1 MAPKD
6 TPTTGTT
13 EDTSAT
19 GSDLKAIAD
28 TQPDVTTNTRVS
40 QYALDPT
47 MKLQAR
53 KIQQPDPKDRNLPG
67 LAAAGMFRAEKYAP
81 ADRLERLLPSYKE
94 WIYTGQN
101 LVDEEGKIVGPA
113 YNVETAPLMEL
124 ARMPAT
130 QRMAFLRMLESRGL
144 YGGSKISKTG
154 TDSADVGAMQ
164 QYLLAANI
172 AGRTITAY
180 QPQFLLEYKGGQGG
194 SGQKIRYTPKQ
205 DVRANFKQVFLS
217 DVGRGATE
225 AEIAKFEAAYRGMES
240 ASGTTQSA
248 PSVSAAAVESI
259 GMNNKAEEQANGF
272 LQVAQTFERLLRG

>member
-67 LAAAGMFRAEKYAP
+67 LAAAGMVRSEKYAP

-144 YGGSKISKTG
+144 YGGSKISATG
-154 TDSADVGAMQ
+154 TAQVLLLTGGGPGLSTTVLVGVQ
-164 QYLLAANI
+164 RGTRWVWSENSLYPK
-172 AGRTITAY
+172 AGCSSKLQASLSQRCWAW
-180 QPQFLLEYKGGQGG
+180 GNR
-194 SGQKIRYTPKQ
+194 SRN
-205 DVRANFKQVFLS
+205 RQV
-217 DVGRGATE
+217 
-225 AEIAKFEAAYRGMES
+225 
-240 ASGTTQSA
+240 
-248 PSVSAAAVESI
+248 
-259 GMNNKAEEQANGF
+259 
-272 LQVAQTFERLLRG
+272 

>member
-1 MAPKD
+1 MAKED
-6 TPTTGTT
+6 KPT
-13 EDTSAT
+13 T
-19 GSDLKAIAD
+19 GSDLEAIAS
-28 TQPDVTTNTRVS
+28 TQPDIGTNARVS
-40 QYALDPT
+40 PFALDPT

-67 LAAAGMFRAEKYAP
+67 LAATGMFRAEKYAP

-101 LVDEEGKIVGPA
+101 LVDEEGIRYPA

-124 ARMPAT
+124 TRMPAT
-130 QRMAFLRMLESRGL
+130 QRMAFLKMLEGRGL
-144 YGGSKISKTG
+144 YGGSKMSKTG
-154 TDSADVGAMQ
+154 TEGVDVGVMQ

-172 AGRTITAY
+172 AGKTITNY
-180 QPQFLLEYKGGQGG
+180 MPQFLLEYKGGQGG

-240 ASGTTQSA
+240 AAGTTQNA
-248 PSVSAAAVESI
+248 PSVGAAAVESI